1 MMLHTTA
8 VFSWIYL
15 VYLIS
20 ARAPEDAELICTDEF
35 ASPVPSPIYHPNL
48 RVLMDSYWY
57 VNLLPPQDGPA
68 WTELDTDSNNEMG
81 RGTEVFTFIY
91 LMS

>member
-15 VYLIS
+15 VSLIS
-20 ARAPEDAELICTDEF
+20 ARAPEDAESFCTDEF
-35 ASPVPSPIYHPNL
+35 ASSAPPPIYPPNS
-48 RVLMDSYWY
+48 RVLMDSYSY

-68 WTELDTDSNNEMG
+68 WQELDTDSNNEMG
-81 RGTEVFTFIY
+81 RGTEVF
-91 LMS
+91 LKQV